1 MLRAQRR
8 TRRST
13 RKGMTIV
20 EVVVSMLLMA
30 LAIIVMGRLTQTRM
44 VESESL
50 NYQYI
55 MQAADGAL
63 YNIYQDFH
71 ECNSYDIMHTVDIAN
86 NIDVTT
92 LAFDMGSAAAHIYE
106 YDQTTY
112 TFYFNGASQFKCE
125 DFTVNGDPQ
134 HLYVSLKL
142 ANGERLEY
150 TIYD

>member
-1 MLRAQRR
+1 MLKARQKKHKNA
-8 TRRST
+8 

-30 LAIIVMGRLTQTRM
+30 LAIIVMGRLTMTRM
-44 VESESL
+44 IESESL
-50 NYQYI
+50 NYQYV
-55 MQAADGAL
+55 MQAADGML

-71 ECNSYDIMHTVDIAN
+71 ECNSYNITHTVDISHEVDT
-86 NIDVTT
+86 ITI
-92 LAFDMGSAAAHIYE
+92 AFDMGSAAAHIYE
-106 YDQTTY
+106 YDAYTY

-125 DFTVNGDPQ
+125 DFTANGDSQ

-150 TIYD
+150 TIYS